1 MASEREEPQDAAAH
15 EREGVGTAGG
25 GERRESQG
33 QTPTTEETPL
43 MAEEGVNEG
52 TAALIEEAPESEGGE

>member
-1 MASEREEPQDAAAH
+1 MASEREEPQDAAAP
-15 EREGVGTAGG
+15 ERSDGDS